1 MGEMDNNANEEPDQ
15 TSSEHDEDD
24 EAYILRVYG
33 SPENQDKAASTRRSK
48 KATRSG
54 SIKSLRRFS
63 KKLSKE
69 FERRRSSIEVMVEE
83 VRPKTPTGWTIFL
96 STVCASVLGY
106 EVNLQRKLTAP
117 PLVFAQCA
125 ASNSTSSPSSSTTNS
140 NSDSLID
147 RQMSMI
153 YKQLTAT
160 PDSILARKI
169 QPSLFVG
176 TRGLIASTASYL
188 FGGPSSEND
197 NLHIRFREVLTMSQD
212 GAKLAVDWEV
222 PRNSPPSSSSSSTS
236 VQLSPEE
243 RKEQFL
249 KGPIQQPV
257 VLIIHGMNNDS
268 SFGYMRSFQRTF
280 ADRGWAAAALNF
292 RGVGGIHLVTPRG
305 YNAGYT
311 GDIRNVVLQISA
323 RLDKNVPL
331 FLIGNSLGANIM
343 TKYLGEEGFS
353 RTLPQC
359 VAGAVS
365 LGNPLII
372 RSGILKF
379 PFNMVLAMG
388 VKKMVLENAS
398 SLMHVNDPNWRKTFW
413 KALLRT
419 RTLAQLDSTVA
430 PLMARNSPY
439 DPFEFK
445 VGYKDGDEYWRE
457 SSSYRYIGSIS
468 VPFLNLSAQ
477 DDMIVREASHS
488 RIGYCISNPNVM
500 VVETRCGGHLGWQE
514 SPPDSK
520 HFLDFGAIP
529 WSDTASADFFQA
541 IIDSRHHS
549 QAGDSNKPSISLGT
563 DSSLT
568 KAKPLESATAFRSR
582 L

>member
-1 MGEMDNNANEEPDQ
+1 MVEADNNASEEPDH
-15 TSSEHDEDD
+15 TSSEDNEDD

-33 SPENQDKAASTRRSK
+33 TPENQDEAASTKRSK

-106 EVNLQRKLTAP
+106 EVNLQRQLTAP
-117 PLVFAQCA
+117 PLIFAQCA
-125 ASNSTSSPSSSTTNS
+125 SSSSTTNS
-140 NSDSLID
+140 DPFID

-176 TRGLIASTASYL
+176 TRGLIASTVSYL

-222 PRNSPPSSSSSSTS
+222 PLNPPSSSPS
-236 VQLSPEE
+236 LHFSPEE

-249 KGPIQQPV
+249 KGKIQQPV

-388 VKKMVLENAS
+388 VKKMVLENAA

-445 VGYKDGDEYWRE
+445 VGFKDGDEYWRE
-457 SSSYRYIGSIS
+457 SSSYRYIGSIP

-477 DDMIVREASHS
+477 DDMLVREASHS

-514 SPPDSK
+514 SPPNSK
-520 HFLDFGAIP
+520 HFLDFGASP

-541 IIDSRHHS
+541 IIDSKRHSHI
-549 QAGDSNKPSISLGT
+549 GDGNKLAIMVAADASVT
-563 DSSLT
+563 NQRT
-568 KAKPLESATAFRSR
+568 NESVTELRSR